1 MAPLAAGFGVAPTVT
16 TGGGGLIVSVNEAL
30 PLVPFESVTEHDTG
44 YVARPGPGFVS
55 LSVGFWRLLNAPSV
69 VTHWYEVNVPLP
81 PLAEHENWIVSPEF
95 AGFGVAEAVT
105 TTGGGTFVTLS
116 VKPVTPAGS
125 GQ

>member
-1 MAPLAAGFGVAPTVT
+1 LAAGFGVAPAVT

-30 PLVPFESVTEHDTG
+30 PEVPFESVTTHDTG
-44 YVARPGPGFVS
+44 SVRRPGPGFV
-55 LSVGFWRLLNAPSV
+55 RLLIENVDPDPNWPWV
-69 VTHWYEVNVPLP
+69 VIHWYELYVPLP
-81 PLAEHENWIVSPEF
+81 PVAEHVNWMEAPEL